1 MSVSIN
7 SDGPSV
13 RVGNR
18 CPSNG
23 KATVAVEIVMTEE
36 EQCEM
41 MDRIVEGEAM
51 VDDREQI
58 IGALGL
64 VSVEEGR

>member
-7 SDGPSV
+7 SDGASI

-18 CPSNG
+18 CPANG
-23 KATVAVEIVMTEE
+23 KATVAVEVVMTEE
-36 EQCEM
+36 EQREM
-41 MDRIVEGEAM
+41 IDRIVEGEAE
-51 VDDREQI
+51 VDDREEV